1 MPQGTTTRN
10 DLTATMS
17 EAEAAR
23 YLGLSRAYL
32 RQSRMRRPKRM
43 IDAPSYIR
51 AGRAIRYL
59 RADLDHWLSIHRV
72 VLGSNRRE

>member
-23 YLGLSRAYL
+23 YPGLSRAYL

-43 IDAPSYIR
+43 IDAPRTSGLAAR
-51 AGRAIRYL
+51 FDTCGPT
-59 RADLDHWLSIHRV
+59 SIT
-72 VLGSNRRE
+72 G